1 MLYYALVFLTVGLI
15 AASLNY
21 TGMSSLAVEIPLV
34 LSSIGIVLV
43 AMYMFKG
50 RTAQIA

>member
-15 AASLNY
+15 TGVLNY

-34 LSSIGIVLV
+34 LSLIGIVLV
-43 AMYMFKG
+43 GMYMFKG

>member
-15 AASLNY
+15 ASAMNF
-21 TGMSSLAVEIPLV
+21 TGVSSVAVEIPLG
-34 LSSIGIVLV
+34 LSLMGTMLV

-50 RTAQIA
+50 RTAAIA

>member
-1 MLYYALVFLTVGLI
+1 LGLI
-15 AASLNY
+15 TGFLNY

-34 LSSIGIVLV
+34 LSLIGIVLV
-43 AMYMFKG
+43 GMYMFKG

>member
-1 MLYYALVFLTVGLI
+1 MLYYALIFLTVGLI
-15 AASLNY
+15 AGSLNY
-21 TGMSSLAVEIPLV
+21 TGMSSLAIEIPLV

-50 RTAQIA
+50 RTARIA

>member
-15 AASLNY
+15 AALNF
-21 TGMSSLAVEIPLV
+21 TGVSSVAVEIPLV
-34 LSSIGIVLV
+34 LSLIGIVLV

>member
-1 MLYYALVFLTVGLI
+1 MLYYALIFLTVGLI
-15 AASLNY
+15 TGSLNY

-34 LSSIGIVLV
+34 LSLVGSVLV

>member
-1 MLYYALVFLTVGLI
+1 MLYYALIFLTVGLI
-15 AASLNY
+15 TGCLNY

-34 LSSIGIVLV
+34 LSLIGIVLV